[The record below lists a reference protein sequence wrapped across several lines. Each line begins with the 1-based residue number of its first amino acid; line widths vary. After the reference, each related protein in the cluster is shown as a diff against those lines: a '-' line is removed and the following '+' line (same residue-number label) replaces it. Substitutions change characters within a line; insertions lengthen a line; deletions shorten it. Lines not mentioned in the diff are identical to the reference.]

1 MPWLVAG
8 DRVLASADV
17 ARSRTER
24 RRGLLGRDRLDGAL
38 VIERARSVHSIGM
51 RFDLDVAF
59 VAADGEILE
68 IVHLPRHRVTR
79 PRRRAAFVVEA
90 TAGSFERWRVR
101 PGDVVEVRS

>member
-8 DRVLASADV
+8 DRVIASADV
-17 ARSRTER
+17 ARSRAER
-24 RRGLLGRDRLDGAL
+24 RRGLLGRDHLDGAL

-59 VAADGEILE
+59 VAADGEVLE
-68 IVHLPRHRVTR
+68 IVHLPRHRLTR

-90 TAGSFERWRVR
+90 AAGSFERWRVR